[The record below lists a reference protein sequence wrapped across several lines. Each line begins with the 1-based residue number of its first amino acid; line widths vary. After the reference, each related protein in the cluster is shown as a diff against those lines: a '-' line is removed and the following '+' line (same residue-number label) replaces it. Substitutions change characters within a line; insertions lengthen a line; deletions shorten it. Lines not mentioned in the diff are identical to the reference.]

1 MIRMKKTIICTLFT
15 LCFLSAAI
23 AGEYDEFL
31 PLRIG
36 IKAGS
41 PNIVGLAGE
50 YVLPLGP
57 AGLGIDTDMSYF
69 PIDRSYL
76 SFLPESFEDTTFT
89 VLYIAGGLRLYF
101 NEAAD
106 GFSVGLFAGRYQL
119 KVEQEYHYMGQTATG
134 SISTGVT
141 VFMAKL
147 GWRWIW
153 GNFTL
158 ALDAGY
164 GAGKIDDTLEITVH
178 YPTTGKRTEV
188 VEIDDIMPLAHGII
202 ASIEAGIAF

>member
-1 MIRMKKTIICTLFT
+1 MAF
-15 LCFLSAAI
+15 AD
-23 AGEYDEFL
+23 EYDTFL

-50 YVLPLGP
+50 YVIPLGF
-57 AGLGIDTDMSYF
+57 AGLGIDADLSYF
-69 PIDRSYL
+69 PIDRTYFT
-76 SFLPESFEDTTFT
+76 FLPESFEDTTFT
-89 VLYIAGGLRLYF
+89 VIYAAAGLRMYF
-101 NEAAD
+101 NETAD
-106 GFSVGLFAGRYQL
+106 AFSIGVFAGRYQL

-134 SISTGVT
+134 SVSTGIAVL
-141 VFMAKL
+141 MAKL

-158 ALDAGY
+158 AIDAGY
-164 GAGKIDDTLEITVH
+164 GAGKIDDTLEITVN
-178 YPTTGKRTEV
+178 YPTTGRRTEV
-188 VEIDDIMPLAHGII
+188 VEIKDILPIAHGIV